1 MGISGVFVIWLF
13 LTIFFIIEFIQCL
26 IKGIVFPVES
36 LWMLI
41 ILWFIVFMIIAGF
54 ILYRKS
60 TQKRFSKV
68 LENDYSNNFNNY
80 REGEYFYQSPL
91 ITLDSQYI
99 PIHGNKKMYY
109 VPNFNNFLQKWMSIT
124 GFFPLFGVFL
134 KSNDNIVKIQRFKLW
149 SLRPHYQVFLNES
162 KIGVLKRQK
171 LVTEKGMT
179 QQLPYIFYTENEEYK
194 FNNPYLSLNT
204 VIKSGKEE
212 ILNAHRSFF
221 DLSKNQF
228 TKQRGE
234 KHNIEVESRINKPF
248 PDEVWIALYIQ
259 IMITKRTSN

>member
-91 ITLDSQYI
+91 
-99 PIHGNKKMYY
+99 NK
-109 VPNFNNFLQKWMSIT
+109 I
-124 GFFPLFGVFL
+124 
-134 KSNDNIVKIQRFKLW
+134 
-149 SLRPHYQVFLNES
+149 
-162 KIGVLKRQK
+162 
-171 LVTEKGMT
+171 
-179 QQLPYIFYTENEEYK
+179 YT
-194 FNNPYLSLNT
+194 
-204 VIKSGKEE
+204 
-212 ILNAHRSFF
+212 
-221 DLSKNQF
+221 
-228 TKQRGE
+228 
-234 KHNIEVESRINKPF
+234 
-248 PDEVWIALYIQ
+248 
-259 IMITKRTSN
+259 

>member
-1 MGISGVFVIWLF
+1 MGIAGVFVIWLF
-13 LTIFFIIEFIQCL
+13 LTIFFIIEFIQCI

-109 VPNFNNFLQKWMSIT
+109 VPNFNNFLHFRFHSCNRHN
-124 GFFPLFGVFL
+124 FH
-134 KSNDNIVKIQRFKLW
+134 NIFHAASSRQIMNW
-149 SLRPHYQVFLNES
+149 SCQ
-162 KIGVLKRQK
+162 
-171 LVTEKGMT
+171 
-179 QQLPYIFYTENEEYK
+179 
-194 FNNPYLSLNT
+194 SLN
-204 VIKSGKEE
+204 
-212 ILNAHRSFF
+212 
-221 DLSKNQF
+221 
-228 TKQRGE
+228 
-234 KHNIEVESRINKPF
+234 
-248 PDEVWIALYIQ
+248 
-259 IMITKRTSN
+259 